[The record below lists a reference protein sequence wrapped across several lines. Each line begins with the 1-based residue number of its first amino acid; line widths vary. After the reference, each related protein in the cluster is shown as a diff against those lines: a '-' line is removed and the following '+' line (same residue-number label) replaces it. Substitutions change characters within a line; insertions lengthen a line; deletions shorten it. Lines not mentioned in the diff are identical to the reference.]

1 MVKVVTAIP
10 SVMTAATLGPLLPRR
25 VALPSP
31 ALLLLLANG
40 RSTHQIAERDIA
52 EAALRHETAEPLR
65 AAAMPSPSRRWRAH
79 VQRDAGI
86 ADRDAHIAICVAP
99 PRRWSMPG
107 RRNPWGRVVN

>member
-31 ALLLLLANG
+31 ALLLLANG

-65 AAAMPSPSRRWRAH
+65 AAAMPSPSG
-79 VQRDAGI
+79 AGERTFN
-86 ADRDAHIAICVAP
+86 A
-99 PRRWSMPG
+99 MPVSLTAM
-107 RRNPWGRVVN
+107 RI